1 MSNEDFS
8 DKMLLYYKKKKKC
21 MYVCT
26 TKSLKY
32 SPLALE
38 IEELG
43 FPTAVIVLII
53 LVVWEM
59 F

>member
-1 MSNEDFS
+1 
-8 DKMLLYYKKKKKC
+8 